1 MAAIWAMDG
10 GGEGP
15 ELSNR
20 PDDDNRSLRIRRVS
34 ALRFI
39 NSDALILGCGD
50 SSPLGDSKGDALC
63 RYNLPLAIA
72 DLDEGVGT
80 LLGVNGNLLFPVV
93 CGVDQV
99 SFFGQG
105 WNEYSVGGGLFS
117 VSSTVAAS
125 PPSTLT
131 TGDGGHSSLKRTSF
145 LPSLSSSPTSSTLCS
160 CCCSCFPKSFSISRH
175 LFFQNSISSKLLVSH
190 SSHSSFTACASFAN
204 SNASAASSSAAL
216 DRIFSMRNSS
226 ITCDDDCCC

>member
-39 NSDALILGCGD
+39 NSDARILGCGD
-50 SSPLGDSKGDALC
+50 NSPLGDSKGDALC

-72 DLDEGVGT
+72 DLDEGVGA

-99 SFFGQG
+99 SFLGEG
-105 WNEYSVGGGLFS
+105 WNGYAGGGGLLS
-117 VSSTVAAS
+117 VSSAVAAS

-145 LPSLSSSPTSSTLCS
+145 LPSSPTSSTLC
-160 CCCSCFPKSFSISRH
+160 CCCFPKSFSISKH
-175 LFFQNSISSKLLVSH
+175 LFFQNSISSKLRVSH

-216 DRIFSMRNSS
+216 DRIFSIRNSS
-226 ITCDDDCCC
+226 ITCDDDCC